1 MNFKSCHI
9 VGNNIDEVY
18 FKMLRELAENG
29 RQFVI
34 TKGSCAG
41 DTRLEFDSASGT
53 ILNPIQY
60 SDTGQKLPL
69 SITVPAGCPNP
80 VTEDM
85 IYEYFNNYLLNSK
98 LEPSEHYR
106 YSTFVTGGEYKI
118 PFFEFHIPGDNHNI
132 GLGSYNEEVIVPNQ
146 LDFCISHFCE
156 ETKEGFNF
164 GNNHCRIMVG
174 YPESSWAYLKEYS
187 NEMERGTAPCLQLI
201 DMKMLQENN
210 EWYLC
215 FYVYFRSW
223 DAYSG
228 WPLNNAGLILL
239 QEYIAMEI
247 STRTDID
254 IKIGPFNFFS
264 KGLHVYGESLEALK
278 IKVGSSAF
286 K

>member
-9 VGNNIDEVY
+9 TGNTIDEVY
-18 FKMLRELAENG
+18 FKMLRRLAENG

-34 TKGSCAG
+34 TKGSFAG
-41 DTRLEFDSASGT
+41 DTRLEFDSVSGT

-60 SDTGQKLPL
+60 SDAGERL
-69 SITVPAGCPNP
+69 SLAVTVPAGCPSP
-80 VTEDM
+80 VSDDM
-85 IYEYFNNYLLNSK
+85 IYEYFNNYLLNSN
-98 LEPSEHYR
+98 LEPTEHYR
-106 YSTFVTGGEYKI
+106 YSTFIKGGVYELPVLDI
-118 PFFEFHIPGDNHNI
+118 PNNLLCDNYI
-132 GLGSYNEEVIVPNQ
+132 SVPNQ

-156 ETKEGFNF
+156 PVGNGFNF
-164 GNNHCRIMVG
+164 GNNHCRILVG

-201 DMKMLQENN
+201 DMKMLQEDNQ
-210 EWYLC
+210 WYLI

-239 QEYIAMEI
+239 QEYTAIEI
-247 STRTDID
+247 SSRTGID
-254 IKIGPFNFFS
+254 VKIGSFNFFS
-264 KGLHVYGESLEALK
+264 KGLHVYGQSLEALK

-286 K
+286 ER